1 MSLTENHT
9 IAELLYENG
18 KLSAELEAERFM
30 LELITSLSSTELIDD
45 GINNVLC
52 KVGEYTCADRAYVFE
67 INEDY
72 TTTNTYEWCKEGVTP
87 QIDNLKGIP
96 FESMPNWIHL
106 FLQGERY

>member
-52 KVGEYTCADRAYVFE
+52 KVGDRKSV
-67 INEDY
+67 
-72 TTTNTYEWCKEGVTP
+72 V
-87 QIDNLKGIP
+87 
-96 FESMPNWIHL
+96 
-106 FLQGERY
+106 